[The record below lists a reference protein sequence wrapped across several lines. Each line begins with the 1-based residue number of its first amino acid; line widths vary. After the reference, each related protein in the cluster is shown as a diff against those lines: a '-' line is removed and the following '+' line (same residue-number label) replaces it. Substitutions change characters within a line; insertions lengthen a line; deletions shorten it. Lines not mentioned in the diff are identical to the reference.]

1 MSAIFAARAV
11 AFAATERT
19 AAACFAAEES
29 CHTAGWPQAS
39 EAAHKAAVHF
49 SHAENTERLVE
60 ADEDEKCRHYECGY
74 GHLYADRER
83 YEAQQWIGTMA
94 EKAVL
99 HE

>member
-39 EAAHKAAVHF
+39 EAAHKAGVHF
-49 SHAENTERLVE
+49 GHVKSVVG
-60 ADEDEKCRHYECGY
+60 EDEKCRHYECGY